1 MNVFL
6 FQAPPSKK
14 RKLEKP
20 RKPMM
25 FTMLETTVLMLK
37 EKLNG
42 SQNPTPS
49 YVAVVTGFLKKILT
63 DLKVK
68 TSVDSCEQENT

>member
-1 MNVFL
+1 
-6 FQAPPSKK
+6 
-14 RKLEKP
+14 
-20 RKPMM
+20 MM
-25 FTMLETTVLMLK
+25 FTVLETTVLMLK